1 MSSSHALTRFS
12 TEDLP
17 ERDRF
22 PIWREAIG
30 RSMLKCDMMPVGD
43 DAFRW
48 NATLCSLPDVTITNY
63 VSTPFEMTRSRSQAQ
78 DGDDSF
84 VLGVVRRGSVIARQE
99 RQEASSIAGEAML
112 WSNEQS
118 GAANFSAGIES
129 HLVAIPRHLLTP
141 LVAGLDSLAMSVVPR
156 GSAALRLLSSYVS
169 TLFDDVLAMSPE
181 LKALS
186 ATHIQDLV
194 VITLG
199 ATRDAAEIA
208 KGRGVRVARLKVI
221 KAYIETNLTN
231 RDLSLE
237 SLALHHKISPRYV
250 RDLFGSEDTSFTD
263 HVLKM
268 RLLRAHRALCKPG
281 SHVKISTIAFE
292 SGFGDLSHFNRAF
305 RRYFGLAPS
314 DVRALA
320 LKN

>member
-1 MSSSHALTRFS
+1 MGSSVFRFS
-12 TEDLP
+12 TEDFP

-22 PIWREAIG
+22 PIWRETIG

-43 DAFRW
+43 DALRW
-48 NATLCSLPDVTITNY
+48 DAALCSLPDVTITNY
-63 VSTPFEMTRSRSQAQ
+63 VSTPFELTRSRSQAL
-78 DGDDSF
+78 DGDDNF
-84 VLGVVRRGSVIARQE
+84 VLGVVRRGGVIARQDK
-99 RQEASSIAGEAML
+99 QEASNQAGEAML
-112 WSNEQS
+112 WSNEQA

-129 HLVAIPRHLLTP
+129 HLIAVPRQLLAP

-156 GSAALRLLSSYVS
+156 GSAALKLLTSYVS
-169 TLFDDVLAMSPE
+169 TLFDDVMVMSPE
-181 LKALS
+181 LKAQS

-194 VITLG
+194 AIALG

-221 KAYIETNLTN
+221 KAYIDTNLTN

-237 SLALHHKISPRYV
+237 GLARDNKISPRYV
-250 RDLFGSEDTSFTD
+250 RDLFGSEGTSFTD
-263 HVLKM
+263 YVLKM
-268 RLLRAHRALCKPG
+268 RLLRAYGALCKPG
-281 SHVKISTIAFE
+281 RHAKVSTIAFE

-314 DVRALA
+314 DARALA
-320 LKN
+320 SKN